1 MSWQTLLRHIRYLW
15 LRNPRNLTDHQTDRL
30 SQLLGPW
37 GQALS
42 AEDWGAPTAGCSSSK
57 GSTGARIAGPNGC
70 ASSLQ
75 FLTSHALSDLL
86 HNGHLEFA
94 VPERYP
100 YCHLLVLDLP
110 FREGRTIYA
119 T

>member
-30 SQLLGPW
+30 SELLGPW

-57 GSTGARIAGPNGC
+57 GSTRGEDRRAEWLRIESP
-70 ASSLQ
+70 
-75 FLTSHALSDLL
+75 DLDESCPL
-86 HNGHLEFA
+86 
-94 VPERYP
+94 
-100 YCHLLVLDLP
+100 
-110 FREGRTIYA
+110 
-119 T
+119 